1 MNTTRI
7 IADTLIPGRGDPIED
22 GTVVI
27 EEGLIRYSGP
37 TGSAPTAGEDESV
50 KEVPAVMPGMWDC
63 HAHYVGITTP
73 NIEAL
78 AMTHPVTAAARS
90 TADLAKVLDGGV
102 TSVREVGGL
111 GIHLAR
117 AVAEEFIRGPNIYAA
132 GSILSTTG
140 GHGDIHALPLDWI
153 HQAGDRGLGILCDGV
168 PEVLKAVRTNL
179 RNNARVIKVCASGGV
194 MSEVD
199 SPIHQQ
205 FSEEELSA
213 IVAEAARAD
222 RIVAAHCHGK
232 PGIMA
237 ALRAGVR
244 TIEHGSFLDE
254 EAAELMV
261 EKGAILVPTRFVI
274 NELLYQVERLPRY
287 AYEKGQVVAGQH
299 EMAMK
304 IAVSKGVRIAAG
316 CDIFVSGE
324 MHGEN
329 GREIDNLINAGLTD
343 LEAVEAA
350 TATPPETLGPLAPHT
365 GRLSSGFDADVVALD
380 TNPLE
385 DRSVWGD
392 ASRVTHVWKGGK
404 LEKAPV

>member
-1 MNTTRI
+1 MSTTRI
-7 IADTLIPGRGDPIED
+7 IADTLIPGRGDPVD
-22 GTVVI
+22 GGTVVI
-27 EEGLIRYSGP
+27 EAGMIVYAGP
-37 TGSAPTAGEDESV
+37 TAEAPAGAEDEAV
-50 KEVPAVMPGMWDC
+50 VEVPAVLPGMWDC

-78 AMTHPVTAAARS
+78 ALTNPVTAAARS
-90 TADLAKVLDGGV
+90 TADLARVLDAGV

-117 AVAEEFIRGPNIYAA
+117 AVDEGVIHGPNIYAA
-132 GSILSTTG
+132 GAILSTTG

-168 PEVLKAVRTNL
+168 PEVLKAVRRNL

-205 FSEEELSA
+205 FSGEELSA

-274 NELLYQVERLPRY
+274 DELLFQVERLPRY
-287 AYEKGQVVAGQH
+287 AYEKGQAIADRH

-304 IAVSKGVRIAAG
+304 VAVATGVRIAAG

-329 GREIDNLINAGLTD
+329 SREIDNLINAGLSD
-343 LEAVEAA
+343 LDAIETA
-350 TATPPETLGPLAPHT
+350 TATPPKTLGPQAPHT
-365 GRLSSGFDADVVALD
+365 GQLRTGFDADVVALD
-380 TNPLE
+380 TNPLD
-385 DRSVWGD
+385 DRTVWGD
-392 ASRVTHVWKGGK
+392 SARVTHVWKGGR
-404 LEKAPV
+404 LQKAPA

>member
-1 MNTTRI
+1 MSTTRI
-7 IADTLIPGRGDPIED
+7 IADTLIPGRGDPVD
-22 GTVVI
+22 GGTVVI
-27 EEGLIRYSGP
+27 EAGMIVYAGP
-37 TGSAPTAGEDESV
+37 TAEAPAGAEDEAV
-50 KEVPAVMPGMWDC
+50 VEVPAVLPGMWDC

-78 AMTHPVTAAARS
+78 ALTNPVTAAARS
-90 TADLAKVLDGGV
+90 TADLARVLDAGV

-117 AVAEEFIRGPNIYAA
+117 AVDEGVIHGPNIYAA
-132 GSILSTTG
+132 GAILSTTG

-168 PEVLKAVRTNL
+168 PEVLKAVRRNL

-205 FSEEELSA
+205 FSGEELSA

-274 NELLYQVERLPRY
+274 DELLFQVERLPRY
-287 AYEKGQVVAGQH
+287 AYEKGQAIADRH

-304 IAVSKGVRIAAG
+304 VAVATGVRIAAG

-329 GREIDNLINAGLTD
+329 SREIDNLINAGLSD
-343 LEAVEAA
+343 LDAIETA
-350 TATPPETLGPLAPHT
+350 TATPPETLGPQAPHT
-365 GRLSSGFDADVVALD
+365 GQLRTGFDADVVALD
-380 TNPLE
+380 TNPLD
-385 DRSVWGD
+385 DRTVWGD
-392 ASRVTHVWKGGK
+392 SARVTHVWKGGR
-404 LEKAPV
+404 LQKAPA

>member
-1 MNTTRI
+1 MSTTRI
-7 IADTLIPGRGDPIED
+7 IADTLIPGRGDPVEG
-22 GTVVI
+22 GTVVL
-27 EEGLIRYSGP
+27 EGGMIVYAGTTGGAPSG
-37 TGSAPTAGEDESV
+37 SEDEV
-50 KEVPAVMPGMWDC
+50 VVEVPAVMPGMWDC

-78 AMTHPVTAAARS
+78 ALTNPVTAAARS
-90 TADLAKVLDGGV
+90 TADLAKVLDAGV

-117 AVAEEFIRGPNIYAA
+117 AVNEGVIHGPNIYAA
-132 GSILSTTG
+132 GAILSATG

-168 PEVLKAVRTNL
+168 PEVLKAVRKNL

-205 FSEEELSA
+205 FSGEELSA

-232 PGIMA
+232 PGIIA
-237 ALRAGVR
+237 ALRAGVQ

-274 NELLYQVERLPRY
+274 DELLHQVERLPRY
-287 AYEKGQVVAGQH
+287 AYEKGQAIAGRH

-304 IAVSKGVRIAAG
+304 VAVATGVRIAAG

-329 GREIDNLINAGLTD
+329 TREVDNLINAGLSD
-343 LEAVEAA
+343 LEAIDAA
-350 TATPPETLGPLAPHT
+350 TATPPETLGPQAPHT
-365 GRLSSGFDADVVALD
+365 GQLRTGFDADVVALD
-380 TNPLE
+380 TNPLG

-392 ASRVTHVWKGGK
+392 ATRVTHVWKNGR
-404 LEKAPV
+404 LEKAPI

>member
-1 MNTTRI
+1 MSTTRI
-7 IADTLIPGRGDPIED
+7 IADTLIPGRGDPVD
-22 GTVVI
+22 GGTVVI
-27 EEGLIRYSGP
+27 EAGMIVYAGP
-37 TGSAPTAGEDESV
+37 TAEAPAGAEDEAV
-50 KEVPAVMPGMWDC
+50 VEVPAVLPGMWDC

-78 AMTHPVTAAARS
+78 ALTNPVTAAARS
-90 TADLAKVLDGGV
+90 TADLARVLDAGV

-117 AVAEEFIRGPNIYAA
+117 AVDEGVIQGPNIYAA
-132 GSILSTTG
+132 GAILSTTG

-168 PEVLKAVRTNL
+168 PEVLKAVRRNL

-205 FSEEELSA
+205 FSGEELSA

-274 NELLYQVERLPRY
+274 DELLFQVDRLPRY
-287 AYEKGQVVAGQH
+287 AYEKGQAIADRH

-304 IAVSKGVRIAAG
+304 VAVATGVRIAAG

-329 GREIDNLINAGLTD
+329 SREIDNLINAGLSD
-343 LEAVEAA
+343 LDAIETA
-350 TATPPETLGPLAPHT
+350 TATPPETLGSQAPHT
-365 GRLSSGFDADVVALD
+365 GQLRTGFDADVVALD
-380 TNPLE
+380 TNPLD
-385 DRSVWGD
+385 DRTVWGD
-392 ASRVTHVWKGGK
+392 SARVTHVWKGGR
-404 LEKAPV
+404 LQKAPA